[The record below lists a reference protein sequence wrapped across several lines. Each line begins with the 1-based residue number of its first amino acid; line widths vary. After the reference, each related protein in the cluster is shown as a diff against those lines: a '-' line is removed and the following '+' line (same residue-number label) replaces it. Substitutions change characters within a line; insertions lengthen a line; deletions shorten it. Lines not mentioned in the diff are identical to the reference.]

1 MQMAIDW
8 ERVQELFAAVSELS
22 PAERTA
28 YLAGAGAGAGELAEV
43 EKLLA
48 SHDGAGDF
56 LKAPLLHHKTE
67 VLPAG
72 FEMPVYGAVGKM
84 IGPYKLERVI
94 GEGGMGAVYLAT
106 RDDAEYRRKVAVKLI
121 RHHGDRETLL
131 RFRNERQILAGLEHP
146 NIARM
151 YEGGTD
157 DGGPYLVM
165 EYVEGLRIDTYCRKS
180 GLDVDARLRLFQQ
193 VCAAVSYA
201 HRNLLVHRDLKPANI
216 LVTADGVPKLLDFGI
231 AKSLEGAD
239 PGTTQ
244 EGQRPMTPA
253 YASPEQVRGA
263 AITTASDVYSLGVV
277 LYELLTG
284 ASPYRLEDSSDL
296 TLRVAIRDQA
306 PIRPSTAA
314 RAARTQLRGDL
325 DTIVL
330 KTLTKEPESRYGS
343 VRELSEDIGRFLD
356 HLPVLARR
364 PSLPYRWRKFV
375 RRHRLAVAAG
385 VVAAAVVVFFVAAL
399 ARQTRIATRQS
410 ERAMEQSQIAGAER
424 DHAERA
430 LGAMVEAFKAS
441 DPEQARGRELTARE
455 ILDRGADKVRL
466 SLAGD
471 PESLATLLAAMGE
484 VYVSLGLFGE
494 AETLHR
500 EALGLR
506 RGGEAEGLSLYQLGE
521 LELWRREYRAAVPFY
536 RQAVNRLAGQARARS
551 LRGLGL
557 ALVQLQE
564 SEGEALLSEALEILS
579 AHFERTDPEVL
590 RCLDGLGLAAV
601 NRGDYD
607 AAEMAY
613 REIVEAGRAQGAGPS
628 LGRRLADLGEVRRR
642 QGAASE
648 ADALHAE
655 ALPLLREAL
664 GGTENP
670 YVADALGRLTAV
682 QLERGDI
689 AGAEL
694 ALREILAMRGSAAR
708 LTVAEA
714 LHNLAPI
721 LAWRGEL
728 GEAAAV
734 ANEALELQRE
744 LLGETHEEVAA
755 SLCTLGRIAQMAEDF
770 PTARAHLEAC
780 AAVLERLHPEGHPQ
794 MAFAWDAL
802 GLIARAEGG
811 CEAAEPWFRRAL
823 DIRVEHL
830 GAEHVLTQR
839 TAAMLEACSR

>member
-1 MQMAIDW
+1 MPMAIDW
-8 ERVQELFAAVSELS
+8 ERVKALLDTASEL
-22 PAERTA
+22 PADERAA

-48 SHDGAGDF
+48 SHDSAGEF
-56 LKAPLLHHKTE
+56 LAAPLFVRQT
-67 VLPAG
+67 VRLPAG
-72 FEMPVYGAVGKM
+72 FEVPVYGALGKM

-106 RDDAEYRRKVAVKLI
+106 RDDDEYRREVAVKLI
-121 RHHGDRETLL
+121 RHHGDPETLA

-157 DGGPYLVM
+157 DGQPYLVM

-180 GLDVDARLRLFQQ
+180 GLGIDARLRLFQE
-193 VCAAVSYA
+193 VCAAVAYA
-201 HRNLLVHRDLKPANI
+201 HQNLLVHRDLKPANI

-239 PGTTQ
+239 HPGTTQ

-263 AITTASDVYSLGVV
+263 VITTASDVYSLGVV

-284 ASPYRLEDSSDL
+284 ASPYRLKDKSDL
-296 TLRVAIRDQA
+296 TLRVAIRDQE
-306 PIRPSTAA
+306 PTRPSTAA

-330 KTLTKEPESRYGS
+330 KTLTKEPEGRYGS
-343 VRELSEDIGRFLD
+343 VRELSEDIGRYLG
-356 HLPVLARR
+356 HLPVVARR
-364 PSLPYRWRKFV
+364 PSLPYRSRKFV

-410 ERAMEQSQIAGAER
+410 AIAGAER

-536 RQAVNRLAGQARARS
+536 RQAVQPVWLVRQGPEVCAGSAWRSFIFTMTRAKPYS
-551 LRGLGL
+551 LR
-557 ALVQLQE
+557 
-564 SEGEALLSEALEILS
+564 
-579 AHFERTDPEVL
+579 R
-590 RCLDGLGLAAV
+590 
-601 NRGDYD
+601 
-607 AAEMAY
+607 
-613 REIVEAGRAQGAGPS
+613 
-628 LGRRLADLGEVRRR
+628 
-642 QGAASE
+642 
-648 ADALHAE
+648 
-655 ALPLLREAL
+655 
-664 GGTENP
+664 
-670 YVADALGRLTAV
+670 
-682 QLERGDI
+682 
-689 AGAEL
+689 
-694 ALREILAMRGSAAR
+694 
-708 LTVAEA
+708 
-714 LHNLAPI
+714 
-721 LAWRGEL
+721 WR
-728 GEAAAV
+728 
-734 ANEALELQRE
+734 
-744 LLGETHEEVAA
+744 
-755 SLCTLGRIAQMAEDF
+755 S
-770 PTARAHLEAC
+770 
-780 AAVLERLHPEGHPQ
+780 
-794 MAFAWDAL
+794 
-802 GLIARAEGG
+802 
-811 CEAAEPWFRRAL
+811 
-823 DIRVEHL
+823 
-830 GAEHVLTQR
+830 
-839 TAAMLEACSR
+839 